1 MDDYSRTSKCKFQ
14 STRSAR
20 SATII
25 IHFLTLRKQDFN
37 PRAPRGARLM
47 SYPALAFAIRF
58 QSTRS
63 ARSATKIQSIIS
75 PFYII
80 TTPARREVR
89 AVPVTLAEA
98 NAFVISIHALR
109 EERDRRLPQ
118 S

>member
-1 MDDYSRTSKCKFQ
+1 MDDYYRTSKCKFQ

-63 ARSATKIQSIIS
+63 ARSATYIMSRMAA
-75 PFYII
+75 FYII
-80 TTPARREVR
+80 SVD
-89 AVPVTLAEA
+89 
-98 NAFVISIHALR
+98 NFSI
-109 EERDRRLPQ
+109 
-118 S
+118 